1 MQEFGEPEGMAP
13 IPMEMLDNVQDE
25 IAYLKKRAIEAI
37 NPTIKYMHY
46 MDLIIAG
53 LQAIDDDDFK
63 TAIKD
68 KIDNLDF
75 TESEFWNYV
84 KRGHSADMVERFLY
98 AGRLNDIGEIWSRV
112 AFRLI
117 QEDVIAI
124 RPKSVYEMVE
134 EAIMGFLG
142 ESAVGK
148 RPPPPPP
155 DRKPTQIDERLKKQ
169 VSEEVGS
176 ELERLREE

>member
-1 MQEFGEPEGMAP
+1 MQEFGEPEGMTP

-37 NPTIKYMHY
+37 NPTIKFMHY

-53 LQAIDDDDFK
+53 LQAIEDDDFK
-63 TAIKD
+63 TTIKD

-75 TESEFWNYV
+75 TEEEYWNYI
-84 KRGHSADMVERFLY
+84 KRGHAPEMVERFLY
-98 AGRLNDIGEIWSRV
+98 ALRLNDIGEIWSRV

-134 EAIMGFLG
+134 EALAGFLG
-142 ESAVGK
+142 ESAVGR

-155 DRKPTQIDERLKKQ
+155 DEIPKPIDERLKKKIT
-169 VSEEVGS
+169 EEVGS
-176 ELERLREE
+176 ELERLGEG